1 MPTSSHANSII
12 PSSQSER
19 IRDPNPTSHSC
30 TRLWLCSPVVSS
42 HVCSDGSTCSDV
54 ETWKRDES
62 TVKTSISRDESDANR
77 FFAASHDSVST
88 VSPVSPVS
96 PFGGWSGG

>member
-1 MPTSSHANSII
+1 MVSAGILY
-12 PSSQSER
+12 R
-19 IRDPNPTSHSC
+19 I
-30 TRLWLCSPVVSS
+30 
-42 HVCSDGSTCSDV
+42 V

-62 TVKTSISRDESDANR
+62 TVKTSISREESDTNR
-77 FFAASHDSVST
+77 FFAASHDSVSTVST